1 MENSGKKSVK
11 AISLVMALTLI
22 GKLLGLLRDRLL
34 TVNYGSGMAT
44 NAFLTASRIPRVF
57 FDAVF
62 ASAIAASFIPVFN
75 ELAVKKGRR
84 EADGFAGN
92 FISVMALITLALT
105 VLGTLFAE
113 PLVSL
118 FADGYD
124 AETTALCVRLT
135 RIMFPT
141 VLFTGIAYSF
151 VGILQ
156 SLDEFNVPAL
166 ISVVSNALIILYFLI
181 FNDRYGITGLAFAF
195 LIGWLMQA
203 LVQIPSLASKRFS
216 FHPSL
221 SLRTDGMKKVFAL
234 MLPVMVSTWVQPI
247 NITINSKFG
256 SRLFEGA
263 GVSAIELSSN
273 LYLIIVGVFVLSITN
288 VIFPRLSRLSAGDE
302 EQSFRETLRLT
313 LHSTLYF
320 VIPMTAGL
328 MLLAAPIVSLIY
340 GGGEFGDFSIGITSR
355 ALIFSALGMPG
366 YAVQAVVCRAYFAEQ
381 NGRVP
386 LLAGLASILV
396 NIILCVVLIRP
407 LDVAGLALA
416 SAAAISVNAL
426 LLLIPLGKR
435 GFKLVGKSGAADA
448 AKSVL
453 SALVMA
459 AAVWGIRAAL
469 GTSAGKIAAVLVPVV
484 VGIAVYFAA
493 TLLLRLEEAKVVAG
507 MAAKLFSV
515 KKGS

>member
-1 MENSGKKSVK
+1 
-11 AISLVMALTLI
+11 
-22 GKLLGLLRDRLL
+22 
-34 TVNYGSGMAT
+34 
-44 NAFLTASRIPRVF
+44 
-57 FDAVF
+57 
-62 ASAIAASFIPVFN
+62 
-75 ELAVKKGRR
+75 
-84 EADGFAGN
+84 
-92 FISVMALITLALT
+92 
-105 VLGTLFAE
+105 
-113 PLVSL
+113 
-118 FADGYD
+118 
-124 AETTALCVRLT
+124 
-135 RIMFPT
+135 
-141 VLFTGIAYSF
+141 
-151 VGILQ
+151 
-156 SLDEFNVPAL
+156 
-166 ISVVSNALIILYFLI
+166 
-181 FNDRYGITGLAFAF
+181 
-195 LIGWLMQA
+195 
-203 LVQIPSLASKRFS
+203 
-216 FHPSL
+216 
-221 SLRTDGMKKVFAL
+221 MKKVFAL

-355 ALIFSALGMPG
+355 ALIVSALGMPG

-396 NIILCVVLIRP
+396 NIILCAVLIRP

-459 AAVWGIRAAL
+459 AAVWGVRAAL
-469 GTSAGKIAAVLVPVV
+469 GASAGKIAAVLVPVV